1 MYRDFNDYEL
11 LYLVSENNEDG
22 FNILYKKY
30 MPLIIKFANKYI
42 SSFKFFGYEKD
53 DLLQI
58 GYITLFKA
66 SRYYK
71 EYSDSMFYTF
81 LHTLLENIYN
91 EEYRKCNSNKQRSL
105 NRSFSYDLSIPGK
118 ELTYKEV
125 LGGNSNYYD
134 EIDCYKRIVTLK
146 NNLPFEVACYVELK
160 YNGYSNK
167 EISELLDVDP
177 RKLYIFQRNIR
188 ENYLYT

>member
-30 MPLIIKFANKYI
+30 MPLIIKFANRYMN
-42 SSFKFFGYEKD
+42 SFKYLGYEKD

-81 LHTLLENIYN
+81 LYTLLENIYN
-91 EEYRKCNSNKQRSL
+91 EEYRKCNSNKYRSL
-105 NRSFSYDLSIPGK
+105 NKSISYDLKIPGK
-118 ELTYKEV
+118 DLSYKEV
-125 LGGNSNYYD
+125 LGEDNLYY
-134 EIDCYKRIVTLK
+134 EEYDCYKRIITIK
-146 NNLPFEVACYVELK
+146 NNLPFDVACYVELK
-160 YNGYSNK
+160 YNGYNNK
-167 EISELLDVDP
+167 EISELLDIDP
-177 RKLYIFQRNIR
+177 KKINTFRRIIK